1 MEISTMK
8 TLGEAG
14 AIAVLGISCI
24 GSSIGAGI
32 AGSAVI
38 GAWKKAFA
46 QGKKA
51 VFTMLVFAGC
61 PLSQVIYSII
71 LMLNIK
77 GRVAANPENWAA
89 YLAAGVFSGLAI
101 GVCSWYQAIA
111 CAASA
116 DALGET
122 GKGFANYLMVIGI
135 CETISLFALVFTIM
149 ALA

>member
-1 MEISTMK
+1 MEVSTMK

-14 AIAVLGISCI
+14 AIAILGLACV
-24 GSSIGAGI
+24 GASIGAGV

-71 LMLNIK
+71 LMLNMK
-77 GRVAANPENWAA
+77 GRVAENPENWAA
-89 YLAAGVFSGLAI
+89 YLSAGIFGGLAI
-101 GVCSWYQAIA
+101 GVCSWFQAVA
-111 CAASA
+111 ASASA

-135 CETISLFALVFTIM
+135 CETVSLFVLVFTIM
-149 ALA
+149 ALG